1 MKSLKFDLGVNHDS
15 KVSEQL
21 QKILFP
27 LGYQWK
33 NKGKEVRHL
42 DKRFIYAE
50 STGILTQGSGIEAFY
65 QRNKQYTAMNVT
77 EFINKT

>member
-1 MKSLKFDLGVNHDS
+1 MKNLKFDLGVNHDP

-21 QKILFP
+21 QEILFK

-33 NKGKEVRHL
+33 NKGKEIRHL

-50 STGILTQGSGIEAFY
+50 STGILTQGSGIRSFY
-65 QRNKQYTAMNVT
+65 ERNPQYTIVNVT

>member
-1 MKSLKFDLGVNHDS
+1 MKNLKFDLGVNHDP

-21 QKILFP
+21 QKKLFK

-33 NKGKEVRHL
+33 TKGKNARHL

-50 STGILTQGSGIEAFY
+50 STGILTQGSGIKSFDH
-65 QRNKQYTAMNVT
+65 RNKQYIAMDVT
-77 EFINKT
+77 EFINKA